1 VPVALD
7 PAQRTQHILT
17 LVASRLERAGQS
29 WYVEGDR
36 ARTDGPI
43 SVLTRPDCDG
53 KVVSLKHVELGVA
66 VAAED
71 GTETV
76 LWDCAVGMSED
87 EDDAVDRAVAV
98 WAARTMPVF
107 LELFARDGSY
117 AAHYP
122 VDDPEGIPGYHVI
135 FGGIVGWGLGD
146 TGVLRRWVIDNPL
159 LPKLPAVLDLFDP
172 DGLNGV
178 HLFLGGPPG
187 ADTTEVRVNGHLAPE
202 ATAQLRALHWP
213 RMSDPAFVSA
223 YVLAVRPEKAGL
235 APLAVRGQKVR

>member
-7 PAQRTQHILT
+7 PAQRTQRILT
-17 LVASRLERAGQS
+17 AVADRLDGAGQS
-29 WYVEGDR
+29 WLVDGER
-36 ARTDGPI
+36 AVCDGPI
-43 SVLTRPDCDG
+43 AVLTRPDCDG
-53 KVVSLKHVELGVA
+53 KVVSPKHVELGVS
-66 VAAED
+66 VTTDD
-71 GTETV
+71 GTETL
-76 LWDCAVGMSED
+76 LWDCAVGMAED
-87 EDDAVDRAVAV
+87 EDDAIDRAVAV

-107 LELFARDGSY
+107 WELFARDGSY

-122 VDDPEGIPGYHVI
+122 IDDPEGIPGYHVI

-187 ADTTEVRVNGHLAPE
+187 ADTAEVRVNGHLAPE
-202 ATAQLRALHWP
+202 ATAELRALNWP
-213 RMSDPAFVSA
+213 RMTDPAFVSA
-223 YVLAVRPEKAGL
+223 YVLAGRPQKIGL
-235 APLAVRGQKVR
+235 APLAGGAKHAR